1 MTDSR
6 INMRVSKDSH
16 EELKAA
22 AELAREDLTTFLI
35 TAGLQRAEKLVRES
49 RVFKLTAKE
58 VIGIEKML
66 AEEPEFNQR
75 LHELLNLNSSDRQRA
90 VKN

>member
-6 INMRVSKDSH
+6 INMRVSRDTH

-49 RVFKLTAKE
+49 RVFKLTARE

-66 AEEPEFNQR
+66 AEEPEFNQK
-75 LHELLNLNSSDRQRA
+75 LHELLNHNSSNRKQA
-90 VKN
+90 AKS